1 MYCIIWFDKY
11 ELCLKKKYM
20 KMLNKNFEKVN

>member
-11 ELCLKKKYM
+11 ELFLKKKYM